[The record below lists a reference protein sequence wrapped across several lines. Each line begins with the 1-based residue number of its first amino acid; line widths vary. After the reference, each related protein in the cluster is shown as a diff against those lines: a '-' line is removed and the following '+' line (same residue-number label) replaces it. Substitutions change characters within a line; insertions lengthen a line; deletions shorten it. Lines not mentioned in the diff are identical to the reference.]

1 MWQVIRL
8 VQGVR
13 VADAVMADVAFDP
26 VDVRR
31 FSAVDHTIRA
41 GHFRG
46 CETLYVQRHTK
57 DIEVIGS
64 LSQIE
69 DLTLRFIT
77 LPDLSILRALKR
89 LHSL

>member
-1 MWQVIRL
+1 
-8 VQGVR
+8 
-13 VADAVMADVAFDP
+13 
-26 VDVRR
+26 
-31 FSAVDHTIRA
+31 
-41 GHFRG
+41 
-46 CETLYVQRHTK
+46 LYVQRHTK

-64 LSQIE
+64 LSQLE